1 MSNKTSNDDVIVV
14 KDLVKSFN
22 GRRVLDGIN
31 LTVKRGETM
40 VIMGGSGCGKSTL
53 LRHMVGLMKPDSG
66 EIVINGKDITKLK
79 EEEMNEV
86 RKKIGLAFQYGAL
99 FNSMTVGENI
109 ALPLVEHTRLDP
121 RTIGLIVKMK
131 LDMVGLTGFENFKPS
146 EISGGMMKRV
156 GIARAIALDP
166 QILFYDEPSA
176 GLDPIVSAVIDK
188 LMMDLSQKLN
198 VTSVVVTHEM
208 DSAFHISNR
217 MCMLFNGRVVFL
229 GTPDE
234 IRKSDNELVKQFVD
248 GAPDGPIPLRANADE
263 YVRMM
268 KGTAS

>member
-217 MCMLFNGRVVFL
+217 MCILFNGRVVFL